1 MACFFCSG
9 ACGFGHETLSC
20 LHGPWALSI
29 YNTVLVGCLTSYG
42 IYAIKA
48 ISCNQAYLYCF
59 SLLHTTFGLAI
70 PGLLKPKPEIQA
82 CCYRRAFID
91 YTSFNSSVSQYC
103 PLALLYSGVSSR
115 TPHSGEKSRVLF
127 LLLRA
132 QGPLDS
138 RLLRGLQSFGVRIPG
153 FRPSLRTKVRL

>member
-91 YTSFNSSVSQYC
+91 YTSFNSLVSQYY
-103 PLALLYSGVSSR
+103 PLALLYSGVSS
-115 TPHSGEKSRVLF
+115 
-127 LLLRA
+127 
-132 QGPLDS
+132 Q
-138 RLLRGLQSFGVRIPG
+138 IPG
-153 FRPSLRTKVRL
+153 TLSTVKGSGATGLSFVARSPELWGQDPWLPPIAENQS